1 MRHLGSMISLFDIAR
16 GNLVDLLINNNI
28 QGLDTNHGTT

>member
-28 QGLDTNHGTT
+28 QGLDTNHDTT